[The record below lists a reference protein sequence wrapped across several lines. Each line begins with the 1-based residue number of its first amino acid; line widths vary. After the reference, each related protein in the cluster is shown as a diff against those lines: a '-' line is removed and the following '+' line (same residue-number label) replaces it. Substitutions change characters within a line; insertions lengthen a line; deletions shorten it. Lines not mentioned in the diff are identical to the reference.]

1 MQEIQRSDNEQVVQ
15 INSRTKRPSE
25 DARLFSVLSH
35 ITLGIVGIVI
45 LLGIVKS
52 VKGDRFVMR
61 HALTALFNGIISVLV
76 AVIWYLTLLV
86 IGKLTGPQMIQDI
99 FQYGMIGLILIFFL
113 TAFIASV
120 GAARG
125 KDSKIPWAYPI
136 AKALIK

>member
-1 MQEIQRSDNEQVVQ
+1 MQEIQRSDNEQAIQ
-15 INSRTKRPSE
+15 INNKTKRPNE

-61 HALTALFNGIISVLV
+61 HALTAIFNGIISVLI
-76 AVIWYLTLLV
+76 AVIWYLTSKV
-86 IGKLTGPQMIQDI
+86 IGTLTGPQMIQDI

-113 TAFIASV
+113 AAFIASV